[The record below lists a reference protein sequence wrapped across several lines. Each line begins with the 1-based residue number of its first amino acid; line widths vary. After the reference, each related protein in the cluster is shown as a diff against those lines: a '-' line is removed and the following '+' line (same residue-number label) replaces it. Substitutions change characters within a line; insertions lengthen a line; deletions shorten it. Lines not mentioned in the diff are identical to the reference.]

1 MFYVIPYLG
10 ERDIT
15 SLQYY
20 PLSYSPE
27 ADEMKSKWKARGE
40 AFREYTT
47 FKYRYY
53 TGKSLTCEPNGYHGS
68 GDEYPKHAENIDSQV
83 IVDFSEAFA
92 AHPEWR
98 ISNTTDALTP
108 EDAPGEFSEKY
119 PTSYWKD
126 SYRRVLDE
134 ECDDEVYD
142 DYHIDTKLTAKY
154 MERDHLLR
162 EHPTTRLSPTGELGE
177 DHLILLPDRDFAF
190 VMKNR
195 NWGKPILSLRQ
206 EKPEF
211 G

>member
-1 MFYVIPYLG
+1 M
-10 ERDIT
+10 ETT
-15 SLQYY
+15 SRSPIKFGQ
-20 PLSYSPE
+20 LSLCANGCLLRILE
-27 ADEMKSKWKARGE
+27 AQSFSMTDQVR
-40 AFREYTT
+40 
-47 FKYRYY
+47 
-53 TGKSLTCEPNGYHGS
+53 
-68 GDEYPKHAENIDSQV
+68 YPKHAENIDSQV

-177 DHLILLPDRDFAF
+177 DHLILLPDRVFAF

-195 NWGKPILSLRQ
+195 NWGKPILSLR
-206 EKPEF
+206 
-211 G
+211 